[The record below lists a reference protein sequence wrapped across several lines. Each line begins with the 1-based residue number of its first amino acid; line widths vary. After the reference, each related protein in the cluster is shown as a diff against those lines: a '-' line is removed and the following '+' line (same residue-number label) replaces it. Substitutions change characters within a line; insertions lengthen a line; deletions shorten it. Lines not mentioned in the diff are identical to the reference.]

1 MARKKK
7 HEDHINHEAWAIPFG
22 DLMTLLLAFFVVM
35 YAISSVN
42 EGKYRAASASMHAA
56 FRGLPR
62 TVAPIQIGTNANTTT
77 SPDVNMGQQIDR
89 ESTIE
94 MPKAAAM
101 VEDMDSD
108 SSSDNADMGIYEDEN
123 SLELLEEELK
133 EVLADLILDNVIQV
147 TSSTDW
153 IEVRIKSDLLFHSGQ
168 SELTLSAVDSM
179 NRFIQVMDKFS
190 NRMKIEGHT
199 DNIPINT
206 WQFKSNWELSSAR
219 AISVVHMMQQEGIN
233 PRRLRVIA
241 YGDTKPLNS
250 NKTLFGRQR
259 NRRVNIIIMAM
270 NS

>member
-56 FRGLPR
+56 FSGLPR
-62 TVAPIQIGTNANTTT
+62 TVAPIQVGTNANTTT
-77 SPDVNMGQQIDR
+77 APEVNMGQQIDR

-94 MPKAAAM
+94 MPKSAAM
-101 VEDMDSD
+101 VDDMDD
-108 SSSDNADMGIYEDEN
+108 SSESANIGIYEDEN
-123 SLELLEEELK
+123 SLELMEEELR
-133 EVLADLILDNVIQV
+133 EVLSDLIIDNVIQV
-147 TSSTDW
+147 TSSKDW
-153 IEVRIKSDLLFHSGQ
+153 IEVRIKSDLLFKSGQ
-168 SELTLSAVDSM
+168 SELTPAALSSM
-179 NRFIQVMDKFS
+179 QRFINVMNKFS
-190 NRMKIEGHT
+190 NRMKVEGHT
-199 DNIPINT
+199 DNVPIKT

-219 AISVVHMMQQEGIN
+219 AISVVHLMQQEGIN

-241 YGDTKPLNS
+241 FGETKPIIS
-250 NKTLFGRQR
+250 NETIAGRQK